1 MGCYGQEIVG
11 RASLNF
17 TEDVFNITIIDVS
30 RLGYAE
36 RLIATSLQG
45 LVNRVGP
52 RLFISFGIYDDPEAR
67 RTNEN
72 FLPDE
77 IWQKKFRPFVGNQ
90 DEHNLAYYRTRYHL
104 IEQTLGLEEAVKSFR
119 EVIMG
124 VVIWDPDFLDTINIA
139 LMLAGL
145 ENLLVVHPDRA
156 AWAHDELGVEIK
168 HDLCR
173 RWTDRVELYEWAFQ
187 ELFPRCKEGCIA
199 CVEPGWHRPEFTDY
213 LVQNRI
219 FTYSLT
225 SAAPT
230 RLFKLGQTLLLLL
243 VGGPFGLR
251 NVLFDL
257 HMNGIVKRLAMWLMG
272 LGSHETR
279 LANRI
284 QGAVQPKPYPT
295 IFGWHTCRDDEL
307 AFMLLLSANN
317 LRLIPSH
324 LAGNFSF
331 HGQLPA
337 RVEFQQEHAT
347 LENFQLEDKIYL
359 TFTLSDGDQL
369 VLMDTAELGNW
380 RREERGKVPFNWE
393 TQPLLVE
400 LAPAL
405 LGQYYQTRSSSDYLI
420 AGPSGAGY
428 IIPPL
433 NTDLKRYLDQTSQ
446 VCGRVDVRVFTPYI
460 GDPPKRLISEY
471 GKMSGDFLG
480 FIGGYAHF
488 GRTPMTLTHEKAFL
502 AYTWPYFMNVWDE
515 SEQVL
520 EAVRKQIEAPGSLPR
535 FVSAHLFAY
544 KTTITDVYNFVQ
556 TLDPQQVKV
565 VRADEF
571 VLAAKQFLQR
581 KGR

>member
-1 MGCYGQEIVG
+1 MSEDSFDVTIV
-11 RASLNF
+11 
-17 TEDVFNITIIDVS
+17 DVS
-30 RLGYAE
+30 QLGYAE

-45 LVNRVGP
+45 LVNRSGP
-52 RLFISFGIYDDPEAR
+52 HLFLNFGIYDDPEAR

-77 IWQKKFRPFVGNQ
+77 IWQRKFRPYMGNQ
-90 DEHNLAYYRTRYHL
+90 DAHNLTYYRSLYHL
-104 IEQTLGLEEAVKSFR
+104 NEQTLGLEDAIRSFR
-119 EVIMG
+119 DVLRG
-124 VVIWDPDFLDTINIA
+124 VVVWDSNFPDTVNIA
-139 LMLAGL
+139 LILAGL
-145 ENLLVVHPDRA
+145 EDLLVISPEQA
-156 AWAHDELGVEIK
+156 EWARELGLEIK
-168 HDLCR
+168 HDLR
-173 RWTDRVELYEWAFQ
+173 GQWTDRVALYEWAFR
-187 ELFPRCKEGCIA
+187 ELFLRCKEGCIA

-225 SAAPT
+225 SAT
-230 RLFKLGQTLLLLL
+230 SSRLFKLGQTLLLLL

-251 NVLFDL
+251 NFLFDL
-257 HMNGIVKRLAMWLMG
+257 RMNGMVKRLGLWLMG
-272 LGSHETR
+272 LGSRETR
-279 LANRI
+279 MAIRI
-284 QGAVQPKPYPT
+284 QRAVQPKPYPT

-307 AFMLLLSANN
+307 AFMLLLSADN

-324 LAGNFSF
+324 LADNFSF
-331 HGQLPA
+331 HSQLPA
-337 RVEFQQEHAT
+337 GVDFQQDHTRVEDV
-347 LENFQLEDKIYL
+347 QLEDKVYL

-380 RREERGKVPFNWE
+380 RRDERGQVPFNWE
-393 TQPLLVE
+393 IQPLLVE

-405 LGQYYQTRSSSDYLI
+405 LGQYYQTRTPLDYLI

-433 NTDLKRYLDQTSQ
+433 NTDLKRYLDQTSE
-446 VCGRVDVRVFTPYI
+446 VCTRADVRVFTPYI
-460 GDPPKRLISEY
+460 GDPPRQVLEQY
-471 GKMSGDFLG
+471 GKISGNFLG

-488 GRTPMTLTHEKAFL
+488 GRAPMTLTHGKAFV
-502 AYTWPYFMNVWDE
+502 AYTSPYFKNVWDE

-520 EAVRKQIEAPGSLPR
+520 EKVREQVEEPGPLPR

-544 KTTITDVYNFVQ
+544 KTTITDVYEFVQ
-556 TLDPQQVKV
+556 GLDPQRVKV

-571 VLAAKQFLQR
+571 VLAAGKFLQR